1 MSGIGLILNAAK
13 DALMSQQYALDVI
26 SHNVAN
32 ANTEGYSRQTPVLSA
47 KTPAPYAGFILG
59 RGVELSEVIRNTD
72 SFIESRLRE
81 RNSDLTAMSE
91 KEVYLNA
98 LEGVFNE
105 NSGRSLSAQFADFWN
120 AWHDLSNNPSG
131 YAERDVVV
139 EMGSLLAQSF
149 KDLAGD
155 MQQFEREIGLALDSG
170 ITKINQLTSQIADVN
185 EQIINLEIIGSAND
199 LRDKRD
205 ALVIELSK
213 YINIKAF
220 ENEDGNLTVMT
231 TSGYTLVDKSSTY
244 QLELSGTN
252 IMWEGS
258 GGVDV
263 NITDSIEGGKMGG
276 WLDMRDEILPKYEA
290 DLDEL
295 AKAAIWEVN
304 KIHTQGV
311 GLEIVQPGDSLTGTY
326 TSSTTLSDLNF
337 GSKIDYTGSFTL
349 WIGDANGENLQ
360 DVTISLA
367 TLNGSSTLTD
377 LATSINNQ
385 ISTAGLSGVTASVSN
400 DALVL
405 TADATHS
412 FAFSDDSSYI
422 LAAVGIN
429 SFFKGSSAQTMDV
442 NSLLKT
448 NKEFVAAARVNSTT
462 GAYEAGDNSNALAMT
477 NLQYNNVSLKR
488 WTYERGQ
495 TASSQNV
502 SDTLENYLH
511 TLVGSIGIKTQSIA
525 REKEY
530 NQVIVD
536 QLNATRDGIAAVS
549 LDEEM
554 TNLIKYQHGYAA
566 AAKLIS
572 TADEMLKT
580 LLDTR

>member
-326 TSSTTLSDLNF
+326 TSSTTLSDLTF

>member
-326 TSSTTLSDLNF
+326 TSSTTLSDL
-337 GSKIDYTGSFTL
+337 
-349 WIGDANGENLQ
+349 
-360 DVTISLA
+360 
-367 TLNGSSTLTD
+367 
-377 LATSINNQ
+377 
-385 ISTAGLSGVTASVSN
+385 
-400 DALVL
+400 
-405 TADATHS
+405 
-412 FAFSDDSSYI
+412 
-422 LAAVGIN
+422 
-429 SFFKGSSAQTMDV
+429 
-442 NSLLKT
+442 
-448 NKEFVAAARVNSTT
+448 
-462 GAYEAGDNSNALAMT
+462 
-477 NLQYNNVSLKR
+477 
-488 WTYERGQ
+488 
-495 TASSQNV
+495 
-502 SDTLENYLH
+502 
-511 TLVGSIGIKTQSIA
+511 
-525 REKEY
+525 
-530 NQVIVD
+530 
-536 QLNATRDGIAAVS
+536 
-549 LDEEM
+549 
-554 TNLIKYQHGYAA
+554 
-566 AAKLIS
+566 
-572 TADEMLKT
+572 
-580 LLDTR
+580 